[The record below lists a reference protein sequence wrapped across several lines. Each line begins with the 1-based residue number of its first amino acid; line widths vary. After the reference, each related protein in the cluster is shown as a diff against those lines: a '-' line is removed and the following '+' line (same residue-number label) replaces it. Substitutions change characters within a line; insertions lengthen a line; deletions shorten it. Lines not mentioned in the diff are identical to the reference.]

1 MVFCCILVAAL
12 LRQTG
17 GSRHFVD
24 LQDGV
29 AEGFVRGNVAVWLGI
44 PFAQPPVGDLR
55 WRPPQ
60 PPVSWRPHILN
71 ATAYR
76 KMCVQANDY
85 GRLGNMTSHPTRMNG
100 TSEDCLYLNVFAWAH
115 RQPSRPV
122 PVFFWIHGGG
132 FQGGSSS
139 EWVFNGQHDV
149 ALMHGE
155 FVMVTVNYRLNV
167 FGFAASERL
176 RSRDPSGGTGNYGL
190 LDQRL
195 AMRWVQN
202 NIAAFG
208 GDPSRVLIV
217 GESAG
222 ADSVA
227 HHLVMPKSWG
237 LFNAAGVDSGALYSL
252 HPMPNRNPATNLS
265 ITLGPTPGNV
275 TVKHQEA
282 RFDLLLMAAGCGEAM
297 VKDPVACLV
306 ALPEGKVLELMFAAE
321 PWRRWQW
328 VPVIDAVELSDAALT
343 LAATG
348 KLAPVP
354 VVVGSNAEDIGAT
367 LPNCL
372 PQSCSED
379 HFRALIEEQFT
390 LGSDAIEQ
398 VVRAYAREAPR
409 LALGWN
415 KWFSAEVHMGADQ
428 IMTCASRRLARW
440 VTAAGQHAYWY
451 YFAYPPRLKNGT
463 SVPIFH
469 AYDLAYLFHAP
480 ANMSHIDSDGSF
492 SANIV
497 QYWANFAKTGEP
509 QGAQQW
515 PAYDPLTEPA
525 LVFGEA
531 QRIEVVER
539 LRGDRCDFWDKHGDH
554 WGGEPPEHDRTEGA
568 ELILT

>member
-1 MVFCCILVAAL
+1 MVIRCILVGTL
-12 LRQTG
+12 LHQIAGTRPL
-17 GSRHFVD
+17 VD
-24 LQDGV
+24 LKDGV
-29 AEGFVRGNVAVWLGI
+29 VEGFVKGNVAAWLGI

-60 PPVSWRPHILN
+60 PPMSWRPGVLN
-71 ATAYR
+71 ATNFGN
-76 KMCVQANDY
+76 MCMQANDY
-85 GRLGNMTSHPTRMNG
+85 GQLGNMTSHPTRKNG

-115 RQPSRPV
+115 RRRVGPV

-132 FQGGSSS
+132 FQGGSASD
-139 EWVFNGQHDV
+139 WVYNGQYDV
-149 ALMHGE
+149 ELTRGK
-155 FVMVTVNYRLNV
+155 FVMVTVNYRMNI
-167 FGFAASERL
+167 FGFAASDRL
-176 RSRDPSGGTGNYGL
+176 RSRDPNGGTGNYGL

-195 AMRWVQN
+195 AMKWVQN
-202 NIAAFG
+202 NIASFG

-252 HPMPNRNPATNLS
+252 HPTLNRNHAGLS
-265 ITLGPTPGNV
+265 IPLGPTPGNV

-282 RFDLLLMAAGCGEAM
+282 RFDLFLTAAGCGAGK

-306 ALPEGKVLELMFAAE
+306 ALPEANVLDLMFAAE

-328 VPVIDAVELSDAALT
+328 VPVIDAVDLTDPALT
-343 LAATG
+343 LAAAG

-354 VVVGSNAEDIGAT
+354 VIVGSNMEDIGVI
-367 LPNCL
+367 LPNC
-372 PQSCSED
+372 PPRNCSED
-379 HFRALIEEQFT
+379 DFRELINK
-390 LGSDAIEQ
+390 LLKLPGDAIGQ
-398 VVRAYAREAPR
+398 LVRAYDHETPR
-409 LALGWN
+409 HVLGWN
-415 KWFSAEVHMGADQ
+415 KWFTAEVHMGADQ

-451 YFAYPPRLKNGT
+451 YFSYPPRLKNGT

-469 AYDLAYLFHAP
+469 AFDLAYLFHMP
-480 ANMSHIDSDGSF
+480 EDMSNIDSNGSF
-492 SANIV
+492 SSNIV
-497 QYWANFAKTGEP
+497 QYWASFATTGVP
-509 QGAQQW
+509 HGTQPW
-515 PAYDPLTEPA
+515 PAYDPLTESA

-539 LRGDRCDFWDKHGDH
+539 LRGKVCDFWDKHEDH
-554 WGGEPPEHDRTEGA
+554 WGGRPQQAGTDSA
-568 ELILT
+568 QLMQI